1 MEIDFTRLKYFVA
14 VADELHFKRA
24 SDRLRITPPPLSK
37 QIKLLERE
45 LGGPL
50 FERHYHEVRLTP
62 LGQALLGPA
71 RAILRQV
78 EGLKDIAAG
87 VLEDGTPIRVG
98 ATAYAPSDLLEDL
111 ETAVGGLAAPATFE
125 VAGSAAEVTAK
136 LVSGHL
142 ELGLIHLAVEDQR
155 LRART
160 VAEYQGAIAV
170 RADDPLA
177 CRDLVRIEE
186 LRDREVVIDFARPNP
201 VILAA
206 LTRKLASR
214 GVRNIVRAVSGR
226 GGELEMAAQV
236 FNRRLVALVSYAPAS
251 FIGRM
256 FSPPEFQL
264 VRIEEDGW
272 EPSRLA
278 LAWAADR
285 AAGPPRPADL
295 AEALSAKLGPIRR
308 G

>member
-1 MEIDFTRLKYFVA
+1 M
-14 VADELHFKRA
+14 
-24 SDRLRITPPPLSK
+24 
-37 QIKLLERE
+37 
-45 LGGPL
+45 
-50 FERHYHEVRLTP
+50 
-62 LGQALLGPA
+62 
-71 RAILRQV
+71 
-78 EGLKDIAAG
+78 
-87 VLEDGTPIRVG
+87 
-98 ATAYAPSDLLEDL
+98 
-111 ETAVGGLAAPATFE
+111 
-125 VAGSAAEVTAK
+125 
-136 LVSGHL
+136 SGHL

-177 CRDLVRIEE
+177 CRDLVHIEE

-206 LTRKLASR
+206 LTRRLAKR

-256 FSPPEFQL
+256 FSPPEFKL
-264 VRIEEDGW
+264 VRIDEDGW

-295 AEALSAKLGPIRR
+295 AEDLSAKLGPIRR